1 MHEITWMN
9 IQQIMFREKNY
20 PHDYILYDY
29 IYITFSN
36 DQIIEIN
43 WQSPVVSIV
52 GYSYKRAKSGI

>member
-1 MHEITWMN
+1 MN
-9 IQQIMFREKNY
+9 VQQIMLSEKNY